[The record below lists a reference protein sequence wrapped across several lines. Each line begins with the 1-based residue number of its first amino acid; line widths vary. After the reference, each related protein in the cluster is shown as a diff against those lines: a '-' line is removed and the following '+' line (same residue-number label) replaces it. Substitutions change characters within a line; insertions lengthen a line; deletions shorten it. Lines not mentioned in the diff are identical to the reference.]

1 MGHHTRRMMDGACNC
16 PMQLG
21 VHKCDE
27 KGYNMQRNDDRAK
40 VALAALRTPR
50 GLCTLRMRRRQAARP
65 ASAAPWKVRG
75 CGS

>member
-1 MGHHTRRMMDGACNC
+1 MMDGARNC

-21 VHKCDE
+21 VHKFDE
-27 KGYNMQRNDDRAK
+27 KGYDMQRNDKRAK
-40 VALAALRTPR
+40 VALASLRR

-75 CGS
+75 RGS

>member
-1 MGHHTRRMMDGACNC
+1 MVLVTAPCSWVCISVMN
-16 PMQLG
+16 
-21 VHKCDE
+21 

-65 ASAAPWKVRG
+65 ASAAP
-75 CGS
+75 

>member
-1 MGHHTRRMMDGACNC
+1 
-16 PMQLG
+16 MQG

-27 KGYNMQRNDDRAK
+27 NSYDMQRNDNPAT

-65 ASAAPWKVRG
+65 ASAAP
-75 CGS
+75 